1 MTKEELIKSITDKL
15 NLKIIN
21 DYLEGIIFFL
31 RDKVSNHNFNYIIK
45 KYGISPYEIAII
57 SSKLKQRKFLATLNS
72 FLDDK
77 ITYDNLPNF
86 LKKAFNGNQLSKIK
100 NLINA
105 DRASF
110 NKLTL
115 VIDEEISFNKF
126 KKNFKNHDSIMS
138 EFVNEVCNFFENVY
152 NSEYT
157 RIKQIGK
164 SYEKEN
170 KTCEKHSYEH
180 NIPCIKRNPETK
192 EAEKDSTHY
201 LYILRKLLKEKNENF
216 NSLFTLTTAEELYK
230 IYFIIDFVN
239 LQLGTDYEMFIV
251 YWHDDLFKNVEF
263 KTINIKMIKDMLSK
277 CSVEDLTDLLYSLE
291 TGNYGNYINEPE
303 YDPYDSF
310 IDDTDINTLYFVYE
324 NIDVIEKNIDILS
337 LFFDKVMQRHSDE
350 EIEILNIELRKRKS
364 VRHNDKNIRELI
376 NIRYT
381 HNTIMDNEY
390 DFRCHIFHN
399 NFSRVDDFTS
409 DRVIY
414 IFRNMTSDKWDFI
427 VQAFD
432 KFAKPAGKI
441 AIDYFNKI
449 IQ

>member
-1 MTKEELIKSITDKL
+1 MGSLS
-15 NLKIIN
+15 
-21 DYLEGIIFFL
+21 
-31 RDKVSNHNFNYIIK
+31 YIIK

-86 LKKAFNGNQLSKIK
+86 LKKAFNGNELSKIK

-164 SYEKEN
+164 SYKKKN
-170 KTCEKHSYEH
+170 KVCEKKSYEH
-180 NIPCIKRNPETK
+180 NVPCIKRNPETK
-192 EAEKDSTHY
+192 KAEKNSTHY
-201 LYILRKLLKEKNENF
+201 IYILRKLLKEKNENF
-216 NSLFTLTTAEELYK
+216 NSLFTSTTAEELYK

-251 YWHDDLFKNVEF
+251 YWHDDLFKTAKF

-277 CSVEDLTDLLYSLE
+277 CSVEDLADLLYSLE
-291 TGNYGNYINEPE
+291 TGNHDSYINEPE
-303 YDPYDSF
+303 YDPYGSF
-310 IDDTDINTLYFVYE
+310 IDDTDINTLYFVFE
-324 NIDVIEKNIDILS
+324 NIDIIEKNIDILS
-337 LFFDKVMQRHSDE
+337 LFFDNVIQWHSDG
-350 EIEILNIELRKRKS
+350 EIEVLNIELRKRKS
-364 VRHNDKNIRELI
+364 IGHDDDNIRELI
-376 NIRYT
+376 NIRYS
-381 HNTIMDNEY
+381 DNVVIDDEK
-390 DFRCHIFHN
+390 DFRYHTFHN
-399 NFSRVDDFTS
+399 KLSEVDNSTS
-409 DRVIY
+409 DRIIY